1 MSSRGISR
9 IGNSEVAGIGIASV
23 DHQTAISAARPTV
36 SHAFSE
42 TPPGGS
48 VRMQASNS
56 SGPRIRPIHA
66 ASTAPRL

>member
-36 SHAFSE
+36 SQAFSE
-42 TPPGGS
+42 RPPGVGQDAGQQQQWTQD
-48 VRMQASNS
+48 QAD
-56 SGPRIRPIHA
+56 PRGQYGA
-66 ASTAPRL
+66 RL

>member
-36 SHAFSE
+36 SQAFSE
-42 TPPGGS
+42 RPPVGRSDAGQQQQWAQD
-48 VRMQASNS
+48 QAD
-56 SGPRIRPIHA
+56 PRG
-66 ASTAPRL
+66 STAPRL